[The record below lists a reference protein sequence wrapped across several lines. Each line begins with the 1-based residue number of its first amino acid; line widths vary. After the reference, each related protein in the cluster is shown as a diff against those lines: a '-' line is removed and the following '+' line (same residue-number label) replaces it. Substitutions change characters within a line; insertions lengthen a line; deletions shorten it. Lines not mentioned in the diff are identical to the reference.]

1 MKKINFKQ
9 PKYVIPTLVYIGS
22 LVIPY
27 LFMEV
32 FDVEI
37 EDKKDANLQ
46 TTEYL
51 NAQLPSANV
60 SKDIGSKRK
69 NMRDAFGEITDR
81 SAVQDFTENQDTV
94 KILSRSILRRSC
106 VCWMHRPRSRQE
118 SRTFRT

>member
-37 EDKKDANLQ
+37 WQ
-46 TTEYL
+46 
-51 NAQLPSANV
+51 
-60 SKDIGSKRK
+60 
-69 NMRDAFGEITDR
+69 
-81 SAVQDFTENQDTV
+81 
-94 KILSRSILRRSC
+94 
-106 VCWMHRPRSRQE
+106 
-118 SRTFRT
+118 

>member
-9 PKYVIPTLVYIGS
+9 PKYVIPTLVYIRS

-46 TTEYL
+46 TT
-51 NAQLPSANV
+51 A
-60 SKDIGSKRK
+60 DIYTHIREAK
-69 NMRDAFGEITDR
+69 E
-81 SAVQDFTENQDTV
+81 E
-94 KILSRSILRRSC
+94 KIKQAMMDIDIA
-106 VCWMHRPRSRQE
+106 
-118 SRTFRT
+118 

>member
-60 SKDIGSKRK
+60 SKDIGRCC
-69 NMRDAFGEITDR
+69 R
-81 SAVQDFTENQDTV
+81 
-94 KILSRSILRRSC
+94 
-106 VCWMHRPRSRQE
+106 
-118 SRTFRT
+118 

>member
-9 PKYVIPTLVYIGS
+9 PKYIIPTLIYIGA
-22 LVIPY
+22 LLIPY

-32 FDVEI
+32 FNVEI

-60 SKDIGSKRK
+60 SREIGSKRK
-69 NMRDAFGEITDR
+69 NMREAFGEITDR
-81 SAVQDFTENQDTV
+81 SAVQDFAENPDTLNR
-94 KILSRSILRRSC
+94 KEDFFFGCSC
-106 VCWMHRPRSRQE
+106 
-118 SRTFRT
+118 

>member
-60 SKDIGSKRK
+60 SMILAVSERTCA
-69 NMRDAFGEITDR
+69 MRLVRLLT
-81 SAVQDFTENQDTV
+81 AVPCRT
-94 KILSRSILRRSC
+94 LRRIKT
-106 VCWMHRPRSRQE
+106 P
-118 SRTFRT
+118 